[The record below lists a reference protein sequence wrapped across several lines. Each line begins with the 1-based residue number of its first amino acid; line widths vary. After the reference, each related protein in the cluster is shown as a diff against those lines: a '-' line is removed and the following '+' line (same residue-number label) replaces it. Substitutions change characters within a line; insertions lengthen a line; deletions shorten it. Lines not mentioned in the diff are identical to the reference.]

1 MICPGVVRWPR
12 RRSPASRPAPPPFG
26 PPTPPPRKEPP
37 RGPRPPR
44 PYAVPSRAAPACSA
58 TSSALGC
65 SQSSQAAA
73 AAPATGP
80 PGPRQG
86 PPASRPPGPPR
97 PMLAAARGPLTRPP
111 NRRPHIR
118 SSPFLRLQC
127 ACKQLPLCPSGGA
140 GHASTSGLIHPG
152 VEARIAGFERP
163 CGATPSPPAP
173 VLARFGCA
181 SPAVALHR
189 RPPTGT
195 ASSRPRENSRSYR
208 ACPCTSPRLRPV
220 HA

>member
-1 MICPGVVRWPR
+1 MDSPSLPRLQPAPCHAPLHRALRASSVWAGYRTPPVICPGVVRWPR

-37 RGPRPPR
+37 HGPRPPR

-97 PMLAAARGPLTRPP
+97 PLLAAARGPLTRPP
-111 NRRPHIR
+111 CR
-118 SSPFLRLQC
+118 SLPIHSWPFLRLQC
-127 ACKQLPLCPSGGA
+127 A
-140 GHASTSGLIHPG
+140 
-152 VEARIAGFERP
+152 
-163 CGATPSPPAP
+163 
-173 VLARFGCA
+173 
-181 SPAVALHR
+181 
-189 RPPTGT
+189 
-195 ASSRPRENSRSYR
+195 
-208 ACPCTSPRLRPV
+208 
-220 HA
+220 